1 MDKKWAIDEIL
12 SSEEKDADTAVDC
25 AKEKRRN
32 KQGIQTT
39 LHTNQVNVSQELVL

>member
-25 AKEKRRN
+25 AKEKTRN
-32 KQGIQTT
+32 KVFR
-39 LHTNQVNVSQELVL
+39 LHFTRTK